1 MTSKGRLVEDVARGP
16 GHGTLLQV
24 VGRGVL
30 PQRRDMAKA
39 DGEGAVMH
47 LYVSRMGRGHRGEPS
62 PVRRGQGEVSAL

>member
-39 DGEGAVMH
+39 EGEGAAVP
-47 LYVSRMGRGHRGEPS
+47 LSVSRMGRGQRGEPS
-62 PVRRGQGEVSAL
+62 PGRRGQGEVSAV